1 MPPCPAHAVGCTASG
16 HPAVPCAR
24 HKGRPEPDR
33 SRNLRRGGRRAA
45 APGAGRP
52 CCQRRAEEGSSRQT
66 TRARARGART
76 SGGGRAGGGGE
87 QEEEAEEE
95 EAEEEEEHLP
105 LGAARCANVEPAAD
119 SKISHCRAAVSPGS
133 RQAVAQF
140 VQQAPAERAQIAL
153 LSVAVQPWRTR
164 GHTE

>member
-76 SGGGRAGGGGE
+76 SGGGRAGGGG
-87 QEEEAEEE
+87 AEEE

>member
-87 QEEEAEEE
+87 E